1 MLCHVKFSSA
11 RPAPRPWGRRL
22 NFNHGVEHLEY
33 SIARHCRTLGG
44 AVAACGLAQGPDL
57 PATVM
62 PFILRGVTLCGI
74 DSVQAMDLLTELEDH
89 FDVEI
94 PDYELQ
100 DARTFAQLAEVLRRR
115 GA

>member
-1 MLCHVKFSSA
+1 MPDALTTDLMQRAASRFGQDAS
-11 RPAPRPWGRRL
+11 RL
-22 NFNHGVEHLEY
+22 
-33 SIARHCRTLGG
+33 S
-44 AVAACGLAQGPDL
+44 PSDDL
-57 PATVM
+57 FEA
-62 PFILRGVTLCGI
+62 LGI